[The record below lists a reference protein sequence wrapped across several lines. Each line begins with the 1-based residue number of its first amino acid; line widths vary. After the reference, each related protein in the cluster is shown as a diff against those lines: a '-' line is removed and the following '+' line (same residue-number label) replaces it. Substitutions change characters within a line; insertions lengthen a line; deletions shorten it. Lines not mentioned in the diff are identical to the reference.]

1 MVRNRVQ
8 YQQALV
14 TRTSRYTGLLAL
26 PAIKNRENN
35 YLNNISIL
43 VYQKNMVQ
51 RQIDAADS
59 EVNRIV
65 YQLYGLT
72 EEEIRI
78 VEGSSK

>member
-35 YLNNISIL
+35 YLNTRL
-43 VYQKNMVQ
+43 F
-51 RQIDAADS
+51 A
-59 EVNRIV
+59 
-65 YQLYGLT
+65 
-72 EEEIRI
+72 
-78 VEGSSK
+78 

>member
-8 YQQALV
+8 YPQALV

-26 PAIKNRENN
+26 PAIKNREKKC
-35 YLNNISIL
+35 LNNIPIP

-51 RQIDAADS
+51 RQVDAADV
-59 EVNRIV
+59 EINRIV

-78 VEGSSK
+78 VEGVF